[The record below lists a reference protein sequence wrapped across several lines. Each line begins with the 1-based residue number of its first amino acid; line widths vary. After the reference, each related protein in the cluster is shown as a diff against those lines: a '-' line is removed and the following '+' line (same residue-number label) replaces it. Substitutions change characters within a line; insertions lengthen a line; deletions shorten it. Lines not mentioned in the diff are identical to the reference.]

1 MPSTVPVMAPSLDR
15 GASAFQLDEMLL
27 EGAEYVPGL
36 GSLLVVLGLV
46 DPADHAIGI
55 GQDRRG
61 DRQPGKTRRPGMDFA
76 VAQPIKIRDFEF
88 PVRKHGGLEFV
99 LGVPLEDLRGAIG
112 ADRDDLD
119 LTGV

>member
-1 MPSTVPVMAPSLDR
+1 MFSR
-15 GASAFQLDEMLL
+15 SAYQLDEVLL
-27 EGAEYVPGL
+27 EGAEYVL
-36 GSLLVVLGLV
+36 GFGSSLIVLGLV

-61 DRQPGKTRRPGMDFA
+61 DRQPGKTRWPGMDFL
-76 VAQPIKIRDFEF
+76 VSQPIKIRDFEF

-112 ADRDDLD
+112 ADRDDPD
-119 LTGV
+119 LTCV